1 MYFLSCWNN
10 YYLIKKRGGKKTP
23 TSFFRPVSRI
33 STEKCKT
40 ILASSA
46 AVSVRQLLHRVT
58 CQRTRREVITGLPF
72 TCNLQQMHITLSVG
86 RSINWHRTITIYQ
99 QGCQVEQIPRLQ
111 LVMMSSNTSNRSLK
125 SAVLLCACV
134 MES

>member
-10 YYLIKKRGGKKTP
+10 YYLIKKRKKNP
-23 TSFFRPVSRI
+23 STSFFRPVSRI

-46 AVSVRQLLHRVT
+46 AVSVRQLLHRVSR
-58 CQRTRREVITGLPF
+58 QRTRREVITGLPF
-72 TCNLQQMHITLSVG
+72 TCNLQQMHITLSVW
-86 RSINWHRTITIYQ
+86 RSINWRRTITIYQ
-99 QGCQVEQIPRLQ
+99 QGGQVEQIPRLE

-125 SAVLLCACV
+125 SAVLLYACV